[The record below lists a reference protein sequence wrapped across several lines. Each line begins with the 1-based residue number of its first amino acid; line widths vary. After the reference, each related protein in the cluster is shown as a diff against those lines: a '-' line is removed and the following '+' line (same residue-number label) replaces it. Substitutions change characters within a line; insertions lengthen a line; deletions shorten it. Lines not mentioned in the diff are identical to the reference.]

1 MASLETGTVV
11 GNYRIE
17 RAVGRGGMGVVYL
30 AMQLGLNRRVALKV
44 IAPDLAEDPGYR
56 DRFKHEA
63 QVAASID
70 HPNVIPVYEA
80 GEAGDML
87 FLSMRFVQGTDLRA
101 LIRAHGRLDPRHAAR
116 IVAQVAAA
124 LDAAHAAGLVHRDVK
139 PANVLLAAGAE
150 EHVYLTDFGL
160 TKRASS
166 EGGMTKPG
174 TWVGTA
180 EYVAPEQIQGQ
191 PVDARTDVY
200 SLGCLLFQS
209 LTGSVPFPRDSDIA
223 KVYAHL
229 SESPPSVYWAVPD
242 VPEEMDAVV
251 RRAMAKDPAD
261 RFQSAGDLGRAA
273 LAAAEG
279 REETAPERTVAAGA
293 AAPVDYP
300 TQALGRP
307 TQAGSPGTSTGETAS
322 LPPYAGAPAYAPAYV
337 GDRAPGGPTPTR
349 RGARWPW
356 ILAGLLLLAGAGV
369 GIAIAAG
376 AFSTTTNTVVVAA
389 HSSSNKNASG
399 PLVTRDQVQ
408 SVLQQYANDY
418 SNEDLS
424 ALGSL
429 FAPNLNRTDATGNPP
444 NVTTTRSAALDIYR
458 QQFAM
463 LTNPRYSLN
472 GVTVAQGHGEATAQG
487 GYVITAD
494 NTSSPSNGSIRF
506 HLSDVNGTLM
516 IDAITLGK

>member
-1 MASLETGTVV
+1 MASLETGTVI

-30 AMQLGLNRRVALKV
+30 ATQLGLNRRVALKV

-56 DRFKHEA
+56 DRFKQEA
-63 QVAASID
+63 EVAASID

-101 LIRAHGRLDPRHAAR
+101 LIRAHGRLAAPHAAR

-139 PANVLLAAGAE
+139 PANVLLAAGGE

-160 TKRASS
+160 TKRAAS

-180 EYVAPEQIQGQ
+180 EYVAPEQIQGH

-200 SLGCLLFQS
+200 SLGCLLFQA

-229 SESPPSVYWAVPD
+229 SESPPSVYWAVSD
-242 VPEEMDAVV
+242 VPEEMDAAV
-251 RRAMAKDPAD
+251 RRAMAKSPAD
-261 RFQSAGDLGRAA
+261 RFPSAGDLGRAA

-300 TQALGRP
+300 TAPLGPPPPVPRSW
-307 TQAGSPGTSTGETAS
+307 APGTATGATAA
-322 LPPYAGAPAYAPAYV
+322 LPPSPRAPAPA
-337 GDRAPGGPTPTR
+337 R
-349 RGARWPW
+349 RPKRWPW
-356 ILAGLLLLAGAGV
+356 VLAGLLLLAGAGV
-369 GIAIAAG
+369 GVAIAAG
-376 AFSTTTNTVVVAA
+376 AFSTTTNTVVVPAGP
-389 HSSSNKNASG
+389 SSSTNPGA

-408 SVLQQYANDY
+408 SVLQQYAT
-418 SNEDLS
+418 LS
-424 ALGSL
+424 AVR
-429 FAPNLNRTDATGNPP
+429 P
-444 NVTTTRSAALDIYR
+444 
-458 QQFAM
+458 Q
-463 LTNPRYSLN
+463 
-472 GVTVAQGHGEATAQG
+472 
-487 GYVITAD
+487 
-494 NTSSPSNGSIRF
+494 
-506 HLSDVNGTLM
+506 
-516 IDAITLGK
+516 